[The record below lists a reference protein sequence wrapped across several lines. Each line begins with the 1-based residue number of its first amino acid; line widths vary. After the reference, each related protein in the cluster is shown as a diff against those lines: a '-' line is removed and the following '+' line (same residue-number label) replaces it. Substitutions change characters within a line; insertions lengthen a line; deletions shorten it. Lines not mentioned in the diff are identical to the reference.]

1 MTDGFQPALAACAGF
16 ALLAAR
22 KGMLP
27 VNAGFLGTD
36 DSCRL
41 SLVLGEALPAT
52 PEFTMSL
59 NAAFG
64 GANTALVIGLP

>member
-1 MTDGFQPALAACAGF
+1 
-16 ALLAAR
+16 
-22 KGMLP
+22 MLP
-27 VNAGFLGTD
+27 VNAGFLGAD

-41 SLVLGEALPAT
+41 NLVLGEPLAAA
-52 PEFTMSL
+52 PEFAMSL